1 MAEIEDGY
9 TRIANDLLEAVM
21 LAGLTQ
27 HQLLV
32 CMAVMRKTYGFNKK
46 ADWVS
51 NEQISQLTGILPHK
65 CSAARSALVKRHIF
79 IQAGRSVGVNKD
91 INAWISLPESGNK
104 RHVEAHQI
112 LPESRNV
119 EDENLPESGNENLP
133 ESGKDESFGEN
144 SNLPES
150 GNVESASLPKSGK
163 KSLPE
168 SGKHKRQTTKYKNTK
183 TSSSRNSSEFPDERL
198 QKFLSAHPDA
208 VIYTPG
214 GKSWGTQ
221 GDLDCATWIF
231 ERVKI
236 INPTQRE
243 PNWTAWANDVRLM
256 RQIDGFTHKQ
266 ICQLFKR
273 ANLDKFW
280 RTNILCPS
288 KLREKWD
295 VLTAKFHAGEPQN
308 VHTNVESNAT
318 RQIREAFDR
327 WEQGDGEEAVGGDGQ
342 DLRPAVDCEE
352 WSHTGRTL
360 DGADWELDQRP
371 DDERLQLP
379 GKPLCEW

>member
-32 CMAVMRKTYGFNKK
+32 CLAIMRKTYGFNKK
-46 ADWVS
+46 ADWIS
-51 NEQISQLTGILPHK
+51 NEQLSQLTGILPHK

-79 IQAGRSVGVNKD
+79 IQNGRSIGINKD
-91 INAWISLPESGNK
+91 ISSWGSLPESGK
-104 RHVEAHQI
+104 KS
-112 LPESRNV
+112 LPKSGNEQV
-119 EDENLPESGNENLP
+119 MGDEKTLPESGNIDDETLP
-133 ESGKDESFGEN
+133 ESGKESLPKSGNVDSICETV
-144 SNLPES
+144 NLPES
-150 GNVESASLPKSGK
+150 GNVERVSLPGSGK
-163 KSLPE
+163 KSLPK

-183 TSSSRNSSEFPDERL
+183 RSTSGNSAESQDERL

-208 VIYTPG
+208 AIYTPS
-214 GKSWGTQ
+214 GKSWGSQ
-221 GDLDCATWIF
+221 SDLDCAAWIF
-231 ERVKI
+231 DRVKI

-243 PNWTAWANDVRLM
+243 PNWTAWANDIRLM

-266 ICQLFKR
+266 ICKLFKH
-273 ANLDKFW
+273 ANQDKFW
-280 RTNILCPS
+280 RTNVLCPS

-295 VLTAKFHAGEPQN
+295 TLTAKFNAGELQ
-308 VHTNVESNAT
+308 HGRDTSESNAT
-318 RQIREAFDR
+318 RQIREAFEL

-342 DLRPAVDCEE
+342 DIRPAVDCEE

-360 DGADWELDQRP
+360 DGTNWELD
-371 DDERLQLP
+371 
-379 GKPLCEW
+379 

>member
-1 MAEIEDGY
+1 
-9 TRIANDLLEAVM
+9 M

-32 CMAVMRKTYGFNKK
+32 CMAVMRKTYGFNKN

-51 NEQISQLTGILPHK
+51 NEQMSQLTGILPHK
-65 CSAARSALVKRHIF
+65 CSAAKSVLVKRRIF
-79 IQAGRSVGVNKD
+79 IQDGRHVGINKD
-91 INAWISLPESGNK
+91 IESWVNLPESGNKQNSVNDKSLPESGN
-104 RHVEAHQI
+104 V
-112 LPESRNV
+112 LS
-119 EDENLPESGNENLP
+119 STGNGSLP
-133 ESGKDESFGEN
+133 ESGKKS
-144 SNLPES
+144 LPES
-150 GNVESASLPKSGK
+150 GNVLPSTENGSLPESGNIDIGSLPESGK

-183 TSSSRNSSEFPDERL
+183 RSTSGNSSESPDERL

-208 VIYTPG
+208 VIYTPS

-221 GDLDCATWIF
+221 NDLDCATWIF

-236 INPTQRE
+236 INPTQRT
-243 PNWTAWANDVRLM
+243 PNWTVWANDIRLM
-256 RQIDGFTHKQ
+256 HQIDGFTHKQ
-266 ICQLFKR
+266 ICKLFKR
-273 ANLDKFW
+273 ANQDSFW
-280 RTNILCPS
+280 CRNVLCPS

-295 VLTAKFHAGEPQN
+295 VLTAKFHAGEPQH

-318 RQIREAFDR
+318 RQIREAFER

-352 WSHTGRTL
+352 WGHTGRTL
-360 DGADWELDQRP
+360 DGPDWEFDQRP
-371 DDERLQLP
+371 DDERL
-379 GKPLCEW
+379 